1 MWLVCIM
8 SHIWSIVNQSLN
20 WFRAGCFAYALLSPR
35 KQAAIAWCDE
45 GSSAGSENADAGSD
59 KCTDNTLLQPDF
71 PVLEPSQLLGFFFSR
86 AHTKHKQG
94 VFFHKIFLLPIRA
107 TVEWRPPGVTLIAAT
122 NTLDHNGPAS
132 TALISY
138 HCRFSTQDKRQ
149 DRNMSSKS
157 GVKHSDLS

>member
-1 MWLVCIM
+1 MFSGDMVIPGEVWTCDLCVTYVTCMYHVTYLINCNLEFEQV
-8 SHIWSIVNQSLN
+8 WSWVLP
-20 WFRAGCFAYALLSPR
+20 CALLSPR

-107 TVEWRPPGVTLIAAT
+107 TVE
-122 NTLDHNGPAS
+122 
-132 TALISY
+132 
-138 HCRFSTQDKRQ
+138 
-149 DRNMSSKS
+149 
-157 GVKHSDLS
+157 